1 MNTPI
6 QRREALALLGMTASG
21 SLMLPS
27 QAFAQAAG
35 NVVVYTSNNQQ
46 AVQSITDVAK
56 TKAAN
61 LKMNFVTGGS
71 GVLLK
76 RMETE
81 ASAPQ
86 ADIFWSSSANTL
98 GAFKPLFESY
108 KSPEAASIAAAL
120 VQPQNLW
127 TASNVHIVTAM
138 VNRKHLGGNPEPKT
152 WKDMLDP
159 RWKGKIIIADPA
171 NSSTAYTILW
181 GIKAMLGANALKQM
195 AANVV
200 VTSAAAT
207 VLRSVAQGE
216 YPIGLTFES
225 NAYAYVAG
233 GQKEIKLVYPE
244 DGTFSTPEFLV
255 LSKKAPNGASAKRA
269 YDLILSKDVQIALLE
284 NAFRRPSRSDIDVA
298 KHAELPNMAAVKL
311 FALNED
317 DAANKRKEFLDE
329 WALLVA
335 AAKK

>member
-1 MNTPI
+1 MLTPNASI
-6 QRREALALLGMTASG
+6 ARRHFLAALGATATG
-21 SLMLPS
+21 AAGPV
-27 QAFAQAAG
+27 FAQAGG

-46 AVQSITDVAK
+46 SVQAITDVGRSK
-56 TKAAN
+56 LPNVKF
-61 LKMNFVTGGS
+61 NFVTGGS

-98 GAFKPLFESY
+98 GAFKPLFEPY
-108 KSPEAASIAAAL
+108 RSPEAVSMPAAL
-120 VQPQNLW
+120 AEPSALW

-138 VNRKHLGGNPEPKT
+138 VNRKQLGANPEPKV
-152 WKDMLDP
+152 WKDLLDA

-171 NSSTAYTILW
+171 NSSTAYTIAW
-181 GIKAMLGANALKQM
+181 GVKQMLGAAGLRAL

-207 VLRSVAQGE
+207 VLRAVAQGE

-244 DGTFSTPEFLV
+244 DGTFTTPEFIAMA
-255 LSKKAPNGASAKRA
+255 KGAPNAAVAKRA
-269 YDLILSKDVQIALLE
+269 YDHIISKDVQIALLE
-284 NAFRRPSRSDIDVA
+284 NAFRRPSRSDIDVS
-298 KHAELPNMAAVKL
+298 KHAELPNFPSIKV
-311 FALNED
+311 FGLNEVE
-317 DAANKRKEFLDE
+317 AAAKRKEFLEE
-329 WALLVA
+329 WSALLP
-335 AAKK
+335 KTS